1 MLLSNDY
8 IAPSSPTSKATVI
21 QTKKRRSLRRVVVF
35 FALIAFLGWLIL
47 FRPLPKQALYF
58 IADQAGEWM
67 INQDRGS
74 HSGVQGA
81 VNRML
86 NLWAEQSVMAQM
98 HDRLPA
104 RKSSN
109 DLDLLKQRLLQIHP
123 LMINQMD
130 LPHEEI
136 LSSNVLTGV
145 GKCTG
150 INMAAAQ
157 LLAHD
162 FDRVEMIAID
172 GDLPDSGHTF
182 GRLWS
187 PQYKNWLYFDIW
199 TAQIQ
204 IFTSSRRGAHYLWRY
219 PATLS
224 PDDQVYAL
232 RTKPMHDRALHGHM
246 RLKLQRSFGGYI
258 LYRMRNMIDHGTTW
272 EKEIPI
278 GTELLFIAPEPK
290 LPPDEV
296 RELAANNSKH
306 TSTYLAARLD
316 HLFGNEAKARK
327 GYLQVSAAVSANATA
342 ASSSNARKHPA
353 SISTVEAASKIF
365 ARRLSTPTACRNR
378 QC

>member
-1 MLLSNDY
+1 LLLSNDY
-8 IAPSSPTSKATVI
+8 RAPLSPASEAIVI
-21 QTKKRRSLRRVVVF
+21 ETKKRKPRRRLALIS
-35 FALIAFLGWLIL
+35 ALIALLGWQIL
-47 FRPLPKQALYF
+47 FRPLPKPALYF
-58 IADQAGEWM
+58 IADHAGGWM
-67 INQDRGS
+67 INQDGAS

-81 VNRML
+81 INRMF
-86 NLWAEQSVMAQM
+86 NLWFEQSVMAQM

-104 RKSSN
+104 RKTSD
-109 DLDLLKQRLLQIHP
+109 DLALLKQRLLQIHP

-136 LSSNVLTGV
+136 LSSNALTGV

-150 INMAAAQ
+150 MNMAAAQ

-187 PQYKNWLYFDIW
+187 PQYKDWLYFDIW

-204 IFTSSRRGAHYLWRY
+204 IFSTSRRGAVYLWNY

-224 PDDQVYAL
+224 PEDQVYAS
-232 RTKPMHDRALHGHM
+232 RTKPMHDRAPHGHM
-246 RLKLQRSFGGYI
+246 RLKLQKSFGGYI
-258 LYRMRNMIDHGTTW
+258 WYRMGNMIDHGTTW
-272 EKEIPI
+272 EEEIPI
-278 GTELLFIAPEPK
+278 GTELLFIAPEPR

-296 RELAANNSKH
+296 RELAVNQSKH
-306 TSTYLAARLD
+306 AGTFLTARLD

-327 GYLQVSAAVSANATA
+327 GYLQVSSAKPAFSK
-342 ASSSNARKHPA
+342 SSAPN
-353 SISTVEAASKIF
+353 STIEAASKIF
-365 ARRLSTPTACRNR
+365 ARRLSKPSALN
-378 QC
+378 